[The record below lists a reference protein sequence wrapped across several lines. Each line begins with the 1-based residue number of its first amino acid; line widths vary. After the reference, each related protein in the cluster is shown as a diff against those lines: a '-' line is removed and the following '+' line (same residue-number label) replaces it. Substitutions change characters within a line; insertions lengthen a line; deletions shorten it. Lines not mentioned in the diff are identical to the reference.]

1 MELKEYQKEVIA
13 DLRAYLDHIENG
25 EPLNKAFAAYWSEK
39 GIDVT
44 TMKPDAYL
52 HPYDNTVKGVPNV
65 TVKVPT
71 AGGKTFIA
79 CNALKSIFEHFPSG
93 KPKVVAW
100 FVPSDEI
107 LRQTLRNLRNPNHPY
122 RQRINNLFYNRVQVV
137 DKEEALMG
145 QGISPFSVVNQLTI
159 FVLSVSSFAANNK
172 DARRSYRENENL
184 AEYAKLYDTLTSRV
198 EGADETSLMQVL
210 AYLNPV
216 VVVDESHNFVANLRV
231 ELLSAI
237 NPLFIFNLTAT
248 PKTNSNI
255 ISFVDAIKLKRANM
269 VKLPVI
275 VYNHHSVDEVIV
287 NAITLQRSLEQKA
300 KTAED
305 NGGNYI
311 RPIVLFQAQPRT
323 NEENITFD
331 RIKQSILELGIP
343 DEQIKIKTA
352 ERNELKDIDLLSKDC
367 PVRYIITVDA
377 LKEGWDCPFAYIL
390 ASLANRTS
398 RVSVEQILGRI
409 LRLPYT
415 TKNTNDLLN
424 ISYVFT
430 SSRDFGETLNG
441 IVKSLNDA
449 GFSRKDFRKKD
460 FTLVEESKQEEET
473 PILLFGEEDTAE
485 DTTQQTD
492 DGGVPTIDTDYI
504 KSKLDATEDATQ
516 KVNEIEEYA
525 QAQSDSYE
533 EELEQNEENRNDVP
547 TDLQDAISMN
557 GIKDLYPEA
566 RGMMLPRFARRVK
579 NKSIF
584 EEADALVELDKAML
598 EEGFDLSI
606 QDKNINFTLT
616 DTEAVS
622 IDLGKVN
629 TNDEYEVQRREL
641 STKQLSYI
649 KEQFVGMPDENKR
662 NNIARNIARRMKLDS
677 VPEHIVVDYVK
688 DAISSL
694 DSEKI
699 EDILARDVLYAER
712 VKLKVEGL
720 LQEYRKK
727 KFKEMLD
734 TREVICSPMYK
745 FPNSTVV
752 NKETLGM
759 HGGLYIKEG
768 DMNSFEERVIRKV
781 AELDNVHFWH
791 RNPERT
797 GFGINGFINHYPDFI
812 VRLKDGVVVLIETKG
827 DDRDNSD
834 SRNKIELGKYWENKA
849 GDNYHYY
856 MVFDNKRVEDAL
868 TVAELIERIKLL

>member
-13 DLRAYLDHIENG
+13 DLRAYLAHIEKG
-25 EPLNKAFAAYWSEK
+25 EQLNKAFAAYWSERN
-39 GIDVT
+39 IDISN
-44 TMKPDAYL
+44 MSSDDYL
-52 HPYDNTVKGVPNV
+52 HPYDNTVRGVPNV

-79 CNALKSIFEHFPSG
+79 CNALKPIFEHYPAG
-93 KPKVVAW
+93 KARVVAW

-122 RQRINNLFYNRVQVV
+122 RQRLNSLFYNRVQVV
-137 DKEEALMG
+137 GKEEALMG
-145 QGISPFSVVNQLTI
+145 QGISPISVINQVTI

-172 DARRSYRENENL
+172 EGRRSYRENENL
-184 AEYAKLYDTLTSRV
+184 AEYAKLYDSLTSKV

-210 AYLNPV
+210 SYLNPV
-216 VVVDESHNFVANLRV
+216 VIVDESHNFVANLRV

-237 NPLFIFNLTAT
+237 NPFFILNLTAT
-248 PKTNSNI
+248 PKTKSNI

-300 KTAED
+300 KIAEE

-323 NEENITFD
+323 NEENVTFD
-331 RIKQSILELGIP
+331 RIKKAILELGIP
-343 DEQIKIKTA
+343 EDQIKIKTA
-352 ERNELKDIDLLSKDC
+352 ERNELKDMDLLSKDC

-390 ASLANRTS
+390 ASLANKTS
-398 RVSVEQILGRI
+398 RISVEQILGRI

-415 TKNTNDLLN
+415 SKNENDLLN

-430 SSRDFGETLNG
+430 SSRDFNETLNG
-441 IVKSLNDA
+441 IIQSLNNA

-460 FTLVEESKQEEET
+460 VMPVDGYHITDEPKSGMLFGGPEEEAFKDEVGGD
-473 PILLFGEEDTAE
+473 I
-485 DTTQQTD
+485 TQ
-492 DGGVPTIDTDYI
+492 IDTEYI
-504 KSKLDATEDATQ
+504 KSKLEATSDTTQ
-516 KVNEIEEYA
+516 KVEAIEKFA
-525 QAQSDSYE
+525 KAQSDSYE
-533 EELEQNEENRNDVP
+533 EELEKHEENRNDVP
-547 TDLQDAISMN
+547 TDLQEVISMN

-566 RGMMLPRFARRVK
+566 REMVLPRFARRVK
-579 NKSIF
+579 TKSIF
-584 EEADALVELDKAML
+584 EEADSYVELDKAML
-598 EEGFDLSI
+598 EEGFDLST

-616 DTEAVS
+616 DSEAVS
-622 IDLGKVN
+622 IDLGRVSKD
-629 TNDEYEVQRREL
+629 DEYEVKRKEL
-641 STKQLSYI
+641 SSKQISFI
-649 KEQFVGMPDENKR
+649 REQFIGMPDENRR

-677 VPEHIVVDYVK
+677 IPEHLVVDYVK
-688 DAISSL
+688 ASISNL

-699 EDILARDVLYAER
+699 EDILTRDLLYAEC
-712 VKLKVEGL
+712 VKKKVDGL
-720 LQEYRKK
+720 LQDYRKK

-734 TREVICSPMYK
+734 TREVVCAPMYK
-745 FPNSTVV
+745 FPNSVVV
-752 NKETLGM
+752 NHESLGM
-759 HGGLYIKEG
+759 YCGLYMKEG
-768 DMNSFEERVIRKV
+768 DMNGFEERVIRKV
-781 AELDNVHFWH
+781 SELDNVLFWH

-812 VRLKDGVVVLIETKG
+812 VRLKNGVVVLIETKG

-834 SRNKIELGKYWENKA
+834 SRNKIELGKAWESKA

-856 MVFDNKRVEDAL
+856 MVFDNRKVEDAL
-868 TVAELIERIKLL
+868 TLADLIERIKLL